1 MSQHKHSYINKGGLL
16 VPPGENIVHRR
27 QGLPLRNS
35 SQNHVVGTFFFFL
48 LFWNA
53 PQYSFFAS
61 LILQKLLYWNLQSSL
76 EHLKR
81 YSLRKLRWG
90 EQSVLWGIPK

>member
-27 QGLPLRNS
+27 QGLPLKNS
-35 SQNHVVGTFFFFL
+35 SQNHVVGAFFFL

-53 PQYSFFAS
+53 PQYSLFAS
-61 LILQKLLYWNLQSSL
+61 LILHKLLYWNLQFSL

-81 YSLRKLRWG
+81 
-90 EQSVLWGIPK
+90 

>member
-1 MSQHKHSYINKGGLL
+1 MSQMSQHKRSYINKGGLL
-16 VPPGENIVHRR
+16 VPPGKIIVHRR

-35 SQNHVVGTFFFFL
+35 PQNYVVETFFR

-53 PQYSFFAS
+53 PQYTLFAP
-61 LILQKLLYWNLQSSL
+61 LNLHKLLYWNLQSSV

-81 YSLRKLRWG
+81 
-90 EQSVLWGIPK
+90 